1 MHRSKRA
8 GVVLLLAIGA
18 AECFAPIRASAEN
31 LNQKFGP
38 SWTCTKLGAVEY
50 SLYRACRIC
59 EENCQDFFSEG
70 DKTGHCLPKAGAA
83 VACPQAAAAPPPPP
97 PQATPVAT
105 SPGQPASPSV
115 AQDPAY
121 FEFKVCNRSGRT
133 ASVAVEHHVSPTD
146 KNFVIRGWWT
156 VPAGECQAIGNFPQG
171 WFYYYA
177 AEYGTDAFEWAGNDA
192 KVCIERIGQIERM
205 HTRTTICTG
214 KYLRGFHAAQVD
226 YPNVTWNL
234 DP

>member
-8 GVVLLLAIGA
+8 GVLLLLAIGA
-18 AECFAPIRASAEN
+18 AECFAPIRTSAEN

-83 VACPQAAAAPPPPP
+83 AACPQAAAPPPP
-97 PQATPVAT
+97 PQATPAAT
-105 SPGQPASPSV
+105 SPGQPAAPS
-115 AQDPAY
+115 AGQDPAY

>member
-1 MHRSKRA
+1 MHRSKRT

-50 SLYRACRIC
+50 SLYRACKIC
-59 EENCQDFFSEG
+59 EDNCQDFFG
-70 DKTGHCLPKAGAA
+70 DSDKAGHCLPKAGAA
-83 VACPQAAAAPPPPP
+83 IACPHAAAAPPPP
-97 PQATPVAT
+97 QATPIAT
-105 SPGQPASPSV
+105 HPGQPASPST
-115 AQDPAY
+115 APDPGY

-146 KNFVIRGWWT
+146 KNFVVQGWWT

-177 AEYGTDAFEWAGNDA
+177 AEYGTDAFEWAGDDA